1 MGARAILDSL
11 LVEHPVT
18 DTFKRWFSGSKVVD
32 SRGNPKMVYHGT
44 DSEDFETFERT
55 EDIGFHFGTARQAS
69 ARVGASPAAV
79 KDTLRSGGPFE
90 YQSDRRLIPV
100 YLRIRNP
107 LRMPDLNDWAPQR
120 VSQQLVVQGVITSDE
135 ADAVE
140 LVDQD
145 QVRAWLVAKG

>member
-69 ARVGASPAAV
+69 ARRCVTGSGEGYPA
-79 KDTLRSGGPFE
+79 KRGPV
-90 YQSDRRLIPV
+90 RIP
-100 YLRIRNP
+100 
-107 LRMPDLNDWAPQR
+107 
-120 VSQQLVVQGVITSDE
+120 
-135 ADAVE
+135 
-140 LVDQD
+140 
-145 QVRAWLVAKG
+145 K